1 MTRGVTAIG
10 AALIVAAFAFVF
22 RFNMLGGTLGGFDN
36 DEFAHLLRADA
47 MLRGEQ
53 PLRDF
58 ADAELRGA
66 WPSLSYAVP
75 AWAQRVWGRSL
86 LAEAY
91 LTAGA
96 LALSYA
102 VLFLVALDLS
112 RRQWIVAL
120 LAALLA
126 LATTPKLYNYPKV
139 LAMALG
145 AAAVRY
151 ALVRRSTP
159 RLAIVAGV
167 TAMATLFRHDY
178 GVYLAFAMT
187 AGIVAQD
194 FGRWRDAA
202 TRVGVFAGATA
213 IFLLPSLI
221 WVQRYKGIFKYLGA
235 ALRTSGVE
243 SRRTTLAWPTI
254 DVSMPFDAPS
264 AIAITY
270 YLFWR
275 FLCLP
280 LASSSFGACG
290 RMNVLMRQ
298 SARLWSHSR
307 RSLSPS
313 TCSFC
318 ARISLPG
325 SATPPFRWRCSRRR
339 WRVPRRSAR
348 RDRPGCLS
356 VHCPPHCWC

>member
-1 MTRGVTAIG
+1 
-10 AALIVAAFAFVF
+10 
-22 RFNMLGGTLGGFDN
+22 GGFDN

-120 LAALLA
+120 LAALFA
-126 LATTPKLYNYPKV
+126 LVTTPKLYNYPKV

-145 AAAVRY
+145 AAAIRY
-151 ALVRRSTP
+151 ALVRPSAP
-159 RLAIVAGV
+159 RLGIVALV

-178 GVYLAFAMT
+178 GVYLALAMT
-187 AGIVAQD
+187 AGLVARD
-194 FGRWRDAA
+194 FGRWREVA
-202 TRVGVFAGATA
+202 VHLGVYAGATA
-213 IFLLPSLI
+213 IILLPSLI
-221 WVQRYKGIFKYLGA
+221 WVQVYEGVVTYLSV

-243 SRRTTLAWPTI
+243 
-254 DVSMPFDAPS
+254 
-264 AIAITY
+264 
-270 YLFWR
+270 
-275 FLCLP
+275 
-280 LASSSFGACG
+280 
-290 RMNVLMRQ
+290 
-298 SARLWSHSR
+298 
-307 RSLSPS
+307 
-313 TCSFC
+313 
-318 ARISLPG
+318 
-325 SATPPFRWRCSRRR
+325 
-339 WRVPRRSAR
+339 
-348 RDRPGCLS
+348 
-356 VHCPPHCWC
+356 